1 MDDLVMDEAWAS
13 IQKGKLLQK
22 LNKGDISHKEFAIRD
37 KNLDELKEERKTRTN
52 KILEIRYRDREEKEK
67 ILKEKLELYKQD
79 TEEF

>member
-1 MDDLVMDEAWAS
+1 MDDLVMDETWAK
-13 IQKGKLLQK
+13 IQKEKLFYKLQ
-22 LNKGDISHKEFAIRD
+22 KGDISQERFDASD
-37 KNLDELKEERKTRTN
+37 KNLDESIKEREIRTN